1 MVDRCAL
8 KGTTFATC
16 LARNNK
22 KKNGCLIV
30 CPKLIIA
37 TETNAVQPRLWMLTL
52 GGFIDCVNWGECQW
66 KKNSYCTCVIGGRG
80 LEARWAGLVMDS
92 TAPVIAELCLSID
105 KIEAEM
111 KHETTS
117 NKRRLTKQKKC

>member
-1 MVDRCAL
+1 VNWQQCPKKNKMVDRCAL

-16 LARNNK
+16 LAQNNK

-52 GGFIDCVNWGECQW
+52 GGGFHRLCQL
-66 KKNSYCTCVIGGRG
+66 GRMSVEEKQ
-80 LEARWAGLVMDS
+80 LLHLCDWWAGLGGQVGGACD
-92 TAPVIAELCLSID
+92 
-105 KIEAEM
+105 
-111 KHETTS
+111 
-117 NKRRLTKQKKC
+117 